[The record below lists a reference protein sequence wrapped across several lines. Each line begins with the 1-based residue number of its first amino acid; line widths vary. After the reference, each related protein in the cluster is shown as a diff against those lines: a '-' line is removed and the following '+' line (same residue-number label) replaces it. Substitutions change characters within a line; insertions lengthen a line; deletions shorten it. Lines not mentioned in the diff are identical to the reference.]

1 MPHKSARV
9 SGPVIAGI
17 TALIS
22 GFAIF
27 VNGYGVAAWR
37 DAGVAATPYTT
48 AKNLVA
54 GVILGVLAVAAHRRR
69 GTRPWVTVSQRWR
82 LVAVGILGGAI
93 PFVLFFEGLARASS
107 VQAAFIHKTLVVW
120 VALLA
125 VPLLRE
131 RLSALHLAAVGL
143 LVAGEATITGV
154 DGLVFGTGE
163 LMILGATLLWAV
175 EVVIAKTLLRDLA
188 AASVGAARMGIGAV
202 VLVAWTIAS
211 GGIAGM
217 SALSASAWAWIAL
230 TGLSLTAYV
239 ATWYLAL
246 QRAQAVDVTAVLV
259 LGALVTAALRSGFA
273 GASAPP
279 ALGLGLIGAG
289 SLAAIAAMRRVAAR

>member
-1 MPHKSARV
+1 M
-9 SGPVIAGI
+9 AGI
-17 TALIS
+17 TALVS

-27 VNGYGVAAWR
+27 LNGYGVAAWR

-54 GVILGVLAVAAHRRR
+54 GVILGALAVVARRRR
-69 GTRPWVTVSQRWR
+69 GARPPMTVSQRWR
-82 LVAVGILGGAI
+82 LVAVGIVGGAI

-143 LVAGEATITGV
+143 LIAGEATITGV

-175 EVVIAKTLLRDLA
+175 EVVIAKTLLRDMPT
-188 AASVGAARMGIGAV
+188 ASVGAARMGIGAV
-202 VLVAWTIAS
+202 VLVAWTFAS
-211 GGIAGM
+211 GGAAGVT
-217 SALSASAWAWIAL
+217 ALPASAWAWIAL

-246 QRAQAVDVTAVLV
+246 ERAQAVDVTAVLV

-273 GASAPP
+273 GAPAPP
-279 ALGLGLIGAG
+279 AVGLVLIGAG
-289 SLAAIAAMRRVAAR
+289 SVAAIAAMRRLAAR